1 MPSVT
6 LRQPGSYVTRITS
19 FARFFFFQSIKLVV
33 EQNAEKTINRLNP
46 FVDTIKK
53 GGKQVSY

>member
-1 MPSVT
+1 MLLEL
-6 LRQPGSYVTRITS
+6 LRLLG
-19 FARFFFFQSIKLVV
+19 FFFFQSIKLVV